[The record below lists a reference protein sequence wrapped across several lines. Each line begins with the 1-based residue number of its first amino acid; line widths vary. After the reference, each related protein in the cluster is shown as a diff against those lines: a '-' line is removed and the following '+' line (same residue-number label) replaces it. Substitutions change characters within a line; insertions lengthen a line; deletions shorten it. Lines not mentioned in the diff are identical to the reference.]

1 MQDTERFIEIALKA
15 TKRASRFLM
24 NHFGNVNKIEFKGEI
39 NIVTEADR
47 ISEAIIIDMIKSNFP
62 DHEILSE
69 ESARTGP
76 SSPYLWII
84 DPLDGTTNYAHGFPF
99 FCISVALQFNGEI
112 IIAVVRNPILNEL
125 FIAEKGKGAYLNGK
139 RIRVSQI
146 DKLSKSL
153 LATGFPYDIR
163 TSREDNLNYFCIFS
177 KRAQAVRRAGSAV
190 LDLCYVA
197 CGRFDGFWEMK
208 LGPWD
213 IAAGILMVE
222 ESGGK
227 VSDFKGNRC
236 SIFNGEI
243 VASNGLIHH
252 EMIETIR
259 MAEEAS

>member
-1 MQDTERFIEIALKA
+1 MQDRQKFIDIALKA

-24 NHFGNVNKIEFKGEI
+24 NHFGKTRRIEFKGEI

-47 ISEAIIIDMIKSNFP
+47 ISEAIIMDMIKSHFP

-69 ESARTGP
+69 ESARSGP

-84 DPLDGTTNYAHGFPF
+84 DPLDGTTNYAHGFPVF
-99 FCISVALQFNGEI
+99 AISAALQFNDEI
-112 IIAVVRNPILNEL
+112 IVAVVRNPILNEL
-125 FIAEKGKGAYLNGK
+125 FVAEKGKGAFLNGK
-139 RIRVSQI
+139 RIRVSQV
-146 DKLSKSL
+146 DKLSTSL

-163 TSREDNLNYFCIFS
+163 TSKKDNLNYFSVFS
-177 KRAQAVRRAGSAV
+177 KKAQAVRRAGSAV

-213 IAAGILMVE
+213 MAAGILMVE
-222 ESGGK
+222 EAGGM
-227 VSDFKGNRC
+227 VSDFHGNRC
-236 SIFNGEI
+236 SIFKGEI

-252 EMIETIR
+252 ELIETIR